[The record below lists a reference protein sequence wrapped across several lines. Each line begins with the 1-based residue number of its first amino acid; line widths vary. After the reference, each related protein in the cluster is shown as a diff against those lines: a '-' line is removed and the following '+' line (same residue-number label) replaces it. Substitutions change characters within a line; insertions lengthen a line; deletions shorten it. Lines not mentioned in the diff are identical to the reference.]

1 MEDSIKSKTQ
11 LKKEADDIQQFGIE
25 ISNLPNH
32 KIKELSLSDEIIEAI
47 IFYKEI
53 KKNSAKRRQAQFLG
67 KLLRDFDLSNVTQE
81 MDTLKAFSR
90 LQVKFEYEAELWRDK
105 LINDQSALNEFIN
118 EFQPDLTN
126 LNQTINAAR
135 KEFQSDKKSKNYR
148 NLYRIILADI
158 KKIRSAP

>member
-67 KLLRDFDLSNVTQE
+67 KLLRDFDLANVTQE

-90 LQVKFEYEAELWRDK
+90 LQVKFEHEAELWRDK
-105 LINDQSALNEFIN
+105 LINDQSALNEYIN
-118 EFQPDLTN
+118 EFQPDLNN

-148 NLYRIILADI
+148 NL
-158 KKIRSAP
+158 

>member
-90 LQVKFEYEAELWRDK
+90 LQVKFEHEAELWRDK
-105 LINDQSALNEFIN
+105 LINNQSALNEYIN

-148 NLYRIILADI
+148 NLYRIILIDI

>member
-90 LQVKFEYEAELWRDK
+90 LQVKFEHEAELWRDK
-105 LINDQSALNEFIN
+105 LINDQSALNEYIN

-148 NLYRIILADI
+148 NLYRVILTDI
-158 KKIRSAP
+158 KKIRSEP

>member
-81 MDTLKAFSR
+81 MDTLKAFLR
-90 LQVKFEYEAELWRDK
+90 LQVKFEHEAELWRDK
-105 LINDQSALNEFIN
+105 LINDQSALNEYIN

>member
-81 MDTLKAFSR
+81 MNTLKAFSR
-90 LQVKFEYEAELWRDK
+90 LQVKFEHEAELWRDK
-105 LINDQSALNEFIN
+105 LINDQSALNEYIN

-148 NLYRIILADI
+148 NLYRIILTDI

>member
-67 KLLRDFDLSNVTQE
+67 KLLRNFDLSNVTQE

-90 LQVKFEYEAELWRDK
+90 LQVKFEHEAELWRDK
-105 LINDQSALNEFIN
+105 LINDQSALNEYIN

>member
-90 LQVKFEYEAELWRDK
+90 LQVKFEHEAELWRDK
-105 LINDQSALNEFIN
+105 LINDQSALNEYIN

-158 KKIRSAP
+158 KKVRSAP

>member
-90 LQVKFEYEAELWRDK
+90 LQVKFEHEAELWRDK
-105 LINDQSALNEFIN
+105 LINDQSALSEFIN

>member
-90 LQVKFEYEAELWRDK
+90 LQVKFEHEAELWRDK
-105 LINDQSALNEFIN
+105 LINDQSALNEYIN

-135 KEFQSDKKSKNYR
+135 KEFQSDKKNKNYR

>member
-81 MDTLKAFSR
+81 MDTLKTFSR
-90 LQVKFEYEAELWRDK
+90 LQVKFEHEAELWRDK

>member
-81 MDTLKAFSR
+81 MGTLKAFSR
-90 LQVKFEYEAELWRDK
+90 LQVKFEHEAELWRDK

>member
-90 LQVKFEYEAELWRDK
+90 LQVKFEHEAELWRDK

-158 KKIRSAP
+158 KKN

>member
-90 LQVKFEYEAELWRDK
+90 LQVKFEHEAELWRDK

-148 NLYRIILADI
+148 NLYRIILIDI

>member
-67 KLLRDFDLSNVTQE
+67 KLLRGFDLSNVTQE

-90 LQVKFEYEAELWRDK
+90 LQVKFEHEAELWRDK
-105 LINDQSALNEFIN
+105 LINDQSALNEYIN

-148 NLYRIILADI
+148 NLYRIILTDI

>member
-11 LKKEADDIQQFGIE
+11 LKKEADDIQHFGIE

-90 LQVKFEYEAELWRDK
+90 LQVKFEHEAELWRDK
-105 LINDQSALNEFIN
+105 LINHQSALNEYIN

>member
-90 LQVKFEYEAELWRDK
+90 LQVKFEHEAELWRDK
-105 LINDQSALNEFIN
+105 LINDQSALNEYIN

-148 NLYRIILADI
+148 NLYRIILTDV

>member
-90 LQVKFEYEAELWRDK
+90 LQVKFEHEAELWRDK
-105 LINDQSALNEFIN
+105 LINDQSALNEYIN

-135 KEFQSDKKSKNYR
+135 KEFQSDKKSKNYK

>member
-90 LQVKFEYEAELWRDK
+90 LQVKFEHEAELWRDK
-105 LINDQSALNEFIN
+105 LINDLSALNEYIN

>member
-90 LQVKFEYEAELWRDK
+90 LQVKFEHEAELWRDK
-105 LINDQSALNEFIN
+105 LINDQSALNEYIN

-148 NLYRIILADI
+148 NLYRIILTDI
-158 KKIRSAP
+158 KKIRSSP

>member
-1 MEDSIKSKTQ
+1 MEDSVKSKTQ

-90 LQVKFEYEAELWRDK
+90 LQVKFEHEAELWRDK
-105 LINDQSALNEFIN
+105 LINDLSALNEYIN

>member
-67 KLLRDFDLSNVTQE
+67 KLLRDLDLSNVNQE
-81 MDTLKAFSR
+81 MGTLKAFSR
-90 LQVKFEYEAELWRDK
+90 LQVKFEHEAELWRDK
-105 LINDQSALNEFIN
+105 LINGQSALNEYIN
-118 EFQPDLTN
+118 EFQPDLAN

>member
-90 LQVKFEYEAELWRDK
+90 LQVKFEHEAELWRDK
-105 LINDQSALNEFIN
+105 LINDQSALNEYIN
-118 EFQPDLTN
+118 EFQPNLTN

-148 NLYRIILADI
+148 NLYRIILTDI

>member
-11 LKKEADDIQQFGIE
+11 LKKEADGIQQFGIE

-90 LQVKFEYEAELWRDK
+90 LQVKFEHEAELWRDK
-105 LINDQSALNEFIN
+105 LINDQSALNEYIN
-118 EFQPDLTN
+118 EFQPDLN
-126 LNQTINAAR
+126 NFNQTINAAR

-148 NLYRIILADI
+148 NLYRVILADI
-158 KKIRSAP
+158 KKIKSAP

>member
-67 KLLRDFDLSNVTQE
+67 KLLRDIDLSNVTQE
-81 MDTLKAFSR
+81 MNTLKAFSR
-90 LQVKFEYEAELWRDK
+90 LQVKFEHEAELWRDK
-105 LINDQSALNEFIN
+105 LINDQSALNEYIN

-135 KEFQSDKKSKNYR
+135 KEFQSNKKSKNYR

>member
-90 LQVKFEYEAELWRDK
+90 LQVKFEHEAELWRDK

-135 KEFQSDKKSKNYR
+135 KEFQCDKKSKNYR

>member
-81 MDTLKAFSR
+81 MDKLKAFSR
-90 LQVKFEYEAELWRDK
+90 LQVKFEHEAELWRDK
-105 LINDQSALNEFIN
+105 LINDQSALNEYIN

-148 NLYRIILADI
+148 KLYRIILTDI

>member
-67 KLLRDFDLSNVTQE
+67 KLMRDFDLANVTQE

-90 LQVKFEYEAELWRDK
+90 LQVKFEHEAELWRDK
-105 LINDQSALNEFIN
+105 LINDQSALDEYIN

>member
-67 KLLRDFDLSNVTQE
+67 KLLRDFDLANVTQE

-90 LQVKFEYEAELWRDK
+90 LQVKFEHEAELWRDK
-105 LINDQSALNEFIN
+105 LINDQSALDEYIN

>member
-81 MDTLKAFSR
+81 MGTIKAFSR
-90 LQVKFEYEAELWRDK
+90 LQVKFEHEAELWRDK
-105 LINDQSALNEFIN
+105 LINDQSALNEYIN

-135 KEFQSDKKSKNYR
+135 KEFQSNKKSKNYR

>member
-11 LKKEADDIQQFGIE
+11 LKKEADDVQQFGIE

-81 MDTLKAFSR
+81 MDTLKAFSK
-90 LQVKFEYEAELWRDK
+90 LQVKFEHEAELWRDK
-105 LINDQSALNEFIN
+105 LINNQSALNEFIN

>member
-11 LKKEADDIQQFGIE
+11 LKKEADDIQHFGIE

-47 IFYKEI
+47 FFYKEI
-53 KKNSAKRRQAQFLG
+53 KKNSAKRRQAQFIG

-81 MDTLKAFSR
+81 METLKAFSR
-90 LQVKFEYEAELWRDK
+90 LQVKFEHEAELWRDK
-105 LINDQSALNEFIN
+105 LINDQSALNEYIN

>member
-67 KLLRDFDLSNVTQE
+67 KLLRDFDLSNVYQE
-81 MDTLKAFSR
+81 MGTLKAFSR
-90 LQVKFEYEAELWRDK
+90 LQVKFEHEAELWRDK
-105 LINDQSALNEFIN
+105 LINNQSVLNEYIN

-135 KEFQSDKKSKNYR
+135 KELQSDKKSKNYR

-158 KKIRSAP
+158 KKIRFAP

>member
-81 MDTLKAFSR
+81 MGTIKAFSR
-90 LQVKFEYEAELWRDK
+90 LQVKFEHEAELWRDK
-105 LINDQSALNEFIN
+105 LINDQSALNEYIN

-126 LNQTINAAR
+126 LNQTINSAR
-135 KEFQSDKKSKNYR
+135 KEFQSNKKSKNYR

>member
-81 MDTLKAFSR
+81 MNTLKAFSR
-90 LQVKFEYEAELWRDK
+90 LQVKFEHEAELWRDK
-105 LINDQSALNEFIN
+105 LINDQSALNEYIN

>member
-81 MDTLKAFSR
+81 METLKAFSR
-90 LQVKFEYEAELWRDK
+90 LQVKFEHEAELWRDK
-105 LINDQSALNEFIN
+105 LINDQSALNEYID
-118 EFQPDLTN
+118 EFQPDMTN